1 MVTDKDSGKPKG
13 YGFCEYHD
21 VQTAQSAVRNLNK
34 YEVNGRMLRVDFADE
49 HTDMRGKRDK
59 RDGGGERA
67 GNGGRGAG
75 MGGRG
80 AWTTPFGSKSAAVGA
95 NPEAIMHKS
104 CWSSRYVAYSACRL
118 MYS

>member
-67 GNGGRGAG
+67 GAGGRGAKG
-75 MGGRG
+75 PGQPQVGSEPAAACANGRG
-80 AWTTPFGSKSAAVGA
+80 PHKHRGNGA
-95 NPEAIMHKS
+95 S
-104 CWSSRYVAYSACRL
+104 
-118 MYS
+118 